1 MSSASIQQL
10 MQIALRF
17 RAQRDWEQF
26 HTPKDLAADLVV
38 EASELLEHM
47 LWRRDE
53 TLAQHI
59 AQRKPQI
66 ADELGDVL
74 HVLVLLAHDL
84 QIDLGK
90 AFKQKMKKNAAK
102 YPVHKS
108 RGSPRKYTEL

>member
-1 MSSASIQQL
+1 

-17 RAQRDWEQF
+17 RAQRDWQQF

-38 EASELLEHM
+38 ESSELLEHM
-47 LWRRDE
+47 LWRNGPA
-53 TLAQHI
+53 LARHI
-59 AQRKPQI
+59 AQQREQI

-84 QIDLGK
+84 EIDLGQ
-90 AFKQKMKKNAAK
+90 AFKRKMRKNAAK

-108 RGSPRKYTEL
+108 KGSPRKYTEL